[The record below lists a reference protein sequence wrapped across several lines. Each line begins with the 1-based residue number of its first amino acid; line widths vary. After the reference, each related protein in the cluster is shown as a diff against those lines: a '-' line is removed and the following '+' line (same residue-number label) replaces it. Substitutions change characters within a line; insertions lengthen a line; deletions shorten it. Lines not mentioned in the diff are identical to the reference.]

1 MTDKF
6 EAEYAGRFD
15 WRRTRQIENLRKL
28 ATLPGSGGD
37 PLDPPFMRYFGHF
50 MLVESVED
58 ALRHSVYML
67 FPEASQTYVLGF
79 FQASLL
85 ASGAVLERVL
95 KLEYRVTH
103 GSLPPGHWTLGAL
116 IHSTKLDWSPTRICP
131 HHLKSIDDVKGPRNS
146 RAHALLEHENPKE
159 SSRGGPN
166 RGVEILSSRHYH
178 IEPFR
183 GEAHEAISA
192 IYSILSELYEH
203 EPPPV
208 RRPSGT

>member
-1 MTDKF
+1 MIDDF

-15 WRRTRQIENLRKL
+15 WRRARQIENLREL
-28 ATLPGSGGD
+28 AALPGAKGD
-37 PLDPPFMRYFGHF
+37 PLDPPFMNYLGHS

-58 ALRHSVYML
+58 ALRHSIYLL

-95 KLEYRVTH
+95 KLEYRVGH
-103 GSLPPGHWTLGAL
+103 GSLPSGHWTLGAL
-116 IHSTKLDWSPTRICP
+116 IHNTKLDWSPTRIRP
-131 HHLKSIDDVKGPRNS
+131 HHLKLIDDVKGSRNS
-146 RAHALLEHENPKE
+146 RAHALLENENPEE

-166 RGVEILSSRHYH
+166 RGIEILSSRHYH

-183 GEAHEAISA
+183 GEAREAISA
-192 IYSILSELYEH
+192 VYSILSELYEH

-208 RRPSGT
+208 RRPPGT